1 MSSSGPCAARPAE
14 AVAAMPSTS
23 GNPAQDVRRMDS
35 LGVAD
40 GTPDLTLLDL
50 MMAGMDD
57 LTTLRHLW
65 SQPAPFA

>member
-1 MSSSGPCAARPAE
+1 
-14 AVAAMPSTS
+14 MPSTS
-23 GNPAQDVRRMDS
+23 ENPAQDVRRMDS